1 MRFKFHSDT
10 QRQIF
15 IYSSSLIIAV
25 FGYLV
30 LSRMNTIFASIG
42 SFIKILFPF
51 ILGFGIAFLLNG
63 PVTWL
68 EMRLTRMKFP
78 ANYRRIVSVV
88 IMFLVLLAVIIFAI
102 WIVIPNLLASVE
114 NFASSLGDLSA
125 RTESVVYQLSKDFE
139 LDYEELITAIQSLN
153 LQEKLSGLATKI
165 ISNALQYSVSVIHSL
180 TVVVIALAAAFY
192 MLMDKERLLRG
203 IERLVLALTGRRR
216 ASFISLYSMDVKYVF
231 QQYIVGSIFDAL
243 IVGIICWF
251 GMMILHLPYVAMISF
266 VIGLTNVIPMFG
278 PFLGAIPCGIILFLI
293 NPTDCIIFLIFI
305 LILQQVD
312 GNIIKPIILGDKL
325 GLSGFWILFSVTV
338 GGSLAG
344 IAGMF
349 LGVPIFA
356 LIYEAIKDWVDVRN
370 GQQAA

>member
-139 LDYEELITAIQSLN
+139 LDYEELITALQSLN

>member
-139 LDYEELITAIQSLN
+139 LDYEELITALQSLN

-180 TVVVIALAAAFY
+180 TVDVIALAAAFY

>member
-139 LDYEELITAIQSLN
+139 LDYEELITALQSLN

-203 IERLVLALTGRRR
+203 IERLVLAMTGRRR

>member
-1 MRFKFHSDT
+1 M
-10 QRQIF
+10 
-15 IYSSSLIIAV
+15 
-25 FGYLV
+25 
-30 LSRMNTIFASIG
+30 
-42 SFIKILFPF
+42 
-51 ILGFGIAFLLNG
+51 
-63 PVTWL
+63 
-68 EMRLTRMKFP
+68 
-78 ANYRRIVSVV
+78 
-88 IMFLVLLAVIIFAI
+88 
-102 WIVIPNLLASVE
+102 IPNLLASVE

-139 LDYEELITAIQSLN
+139 LDYEELITALQSLN

>member
-139 LDYEELITAIQSLN
+139 LDYEELITALQSLN

-312 GNIIKPIILGDKL
+312 GNIFKPIILGDKL

>member
-180 TVVVIALAAAFY
+180 TVDVIALAAAFY